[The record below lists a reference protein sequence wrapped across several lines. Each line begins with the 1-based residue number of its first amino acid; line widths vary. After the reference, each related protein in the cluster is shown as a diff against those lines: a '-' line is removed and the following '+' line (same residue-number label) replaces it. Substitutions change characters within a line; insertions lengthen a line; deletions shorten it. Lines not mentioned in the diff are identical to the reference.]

1 MLFLALLAW
10 FVAFLLK
17 GLSAKATRIWVN
29 ASLAWYSLSLVGSIV
44 QLAVQS
50 DRYVFNQ
57 NGFLGSIAGLAI
69 LIMVRVRL
77 EHTLAKYQKK
87 LHDKAQRRR
96 DKDQNRRMPHIDSN
110 NVIDYA
116 KLANKIFDISL
127 ELSGLAKDDLVKNGA
142 FYLDPST
149 IQTSSM
155 YGTGLY
161 EYSMLL
167 LRERMRKIYTDK
179 HTFEAEDN
187 KMVEVFANKLMVPS
201 TALLKIIDRNGG
213 VKSWEKMLLQD
224 DSVPMDEY
232 INEVKVEV
240 NRATRDLIMSKTD
253 TGLVKTGDPVVSKPK
268 DDTPEDDF
276 DDGL

>member
-1 MLFLALLAW
+1 MDWLFCIIAFFEKKHSREKARAWMCAALVVRTIDVVLTV
-10 FVAFLLK
+10 FVAPLLRSSIDPYSVAGTFIAL
-17 GLSAKATRIWVN
+17 GLMIIFYAKLKRDLPKPSNEKHISLHKSMDRKSDEKTKRI
-29 ASLAWYSLSLVGSIV
+29 
-44 QLAVQS
+44 
-50 DRYVFNQ
+50 D
-57 NGFLGSIAGLAI
+57 
-69 LIMVRVRL
+69 
-77 EHTLAKYQKK
+77 
-87 LHDKAQRRR
+87 
-96 DKDQNRRMPHIDSN
+96 
-110 NVIDYA
+110 IDYA
-116 KLANKIFDISL
+116 ELANKIFDISL
-127 ELSGLAKDDLVKNGA
+127 ELSGLAKDGLVKNGA

-213 VKSWEKMLLQD
+213 AKSWEKMLLQD

-240 NRATRDLIMSKTD
+240 NRATRDLIISKTG
-253 TGLVKTGDPVVSKPK
+253 TGLVETGDSVVSKPK
-268 DDTPEDDF
+268 DDVPEDDF